1 MAARALYGGSRVLM
15 LRGYESADGFSNVMP
30 SGFAENGTKII
41 SGWLNYYTIEG
52 SYIRVTVEADGLSVG
67 YT

>member
-1 MAARALYGGSRVLM
+1 M

-41 SGWLNYYTIEG
+41 SGWLNYYTIDG
-52 SYIRVTVEADGLSVG
+52 SYIRVTVEADGLNVS
-67 YT
+67 